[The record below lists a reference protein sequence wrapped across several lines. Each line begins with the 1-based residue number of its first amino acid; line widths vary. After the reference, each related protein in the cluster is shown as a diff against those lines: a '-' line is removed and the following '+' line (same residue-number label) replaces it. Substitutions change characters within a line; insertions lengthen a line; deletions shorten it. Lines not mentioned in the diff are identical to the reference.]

1 MTVSAEESAG
11 MRPPRAIEPEGFK
24 IGNSLGHPDQPDLQR
39 QVVQTAIEYMNQLVM
54 PGKVTPIH
62 FEGY

>member
-1 MTVSAEESAG
+1 
-11 MRPPRAIEPEGFK
+11 MRPPRAIEPEGFQ
-24 IGNSLGHPDQPDLQR
+24 IGNSLGRPNQPDLQR

>member
-1 MTVSAEESAG
+1 